1 MQRGQHAD
9 DGQHTIDR
17 AIADLWPAYAIL
29 TRYASSDASGKRPA
43 TRNTST

>member
-17 AIADLWPAYAIL
+17 AVANLRPAYAIL
-29 TRYASSDASGKRPA
+29 TRYASSDANGKRPA
-43 TRNTST
+43 ARNTST